1 MRRIGRTKHLS
12 CFYCGKQTGLKYDGT
27 ITDFLC
33 LSCDATNYLDQNG
46 DITDPPVA
54 TEREAAPPSQYARP
68 QPAASIEPD
77 AVFCSTCLKNQRL
90 FTASLAQY
98 LPDDPSHPDYAE
110 LDGNYY
116 RYRRNLERRYPQVCE
131 ACAGTVQDRIRQA
144 GYTAKTDHL
153 RRMMD
158 KSRGRTAAAATTR
171 RAGILDAVGV
181 LGAWLW
187 RAGLAAQLLWHL
199 QHIVRALERQDNGMY
214 DPDDS
219 GVVVKG
225 LAATRLAL
233 AWLPDGDALMRAS
246 IAAAILSVWWNP
258 HFVQFSRGFTRHL
271 LGFTRWY
278 SFQGL
283 IVFFRIL
290 FRSVLSMQGGAA
302 QSQSAQLSVH
312 LATAGIMCFIY
323 SIASRSIKVDTTPL
337 FRPDDK
343 PLTPRHSMTPIK
355 RREQDAKTFSEL
367 FNEALDSTPQKG
379 GGGGGGVSSLT
390 ATPGTP
396 GSSFVPPSQLKMM
409 QRGFNST
416 PLQPSSA
423 AHADSGDEM
432 DWSPSQPPHRAF
444 RTDTSTTTT
453 TTTAQNKDA
462 LRPFGQSPTHDNSG
476 SSNNQRPFWFKVPP
490 APTNPAR
497 QLRNPPNAPVLRK
510 KPVKQ
515 DGVFF
520 SSSRDSA
527 KFRNRNSAAGD
538 NDKDEAQASM
548 TFRNP
553 RFFAPEKPNDE
564 ANSLAD
570 LLSESFSLGNEQQ
583 GSGEGA
589 SHPLTASFSSSS
601 SFSPFSKRHH
611 SENNNNGNGN
621 QQQRQQQQRRRR
633 RPPHQIQQQ
642 QSLALMTLC
651 ALLPLWLLVS
661 YFFFSMPCR
670 TPLQGLVLVVAGVVA
685 LSSTHDG
692 DAQPRQEQQRQR
704 HPMLLDAGLS
714 ALGVVELAAVC
725 WLGWETWTAGRDVQ
739 GSDAYGA
746 GILAMMLGH
755 RAARRLLQGRE

>member
-33 LSCDATNYLDQNG
+33 LFCDATNYLDPNG

-54 TEREAAPPSQYARP
+54 TEREAAPPSQYAKP

-110 LDGNYY
+110 LDRNYY

-158 KSRGRTAAAATTR
+158 KSRGRTAAAATTTR
-171 RAGILDAVGV
+171 SAGILDAVGV
-181 LGAWLW
+181 VGAWLW

-199 QHIVRALERQDNGMY
+199 QHVVRALELQDIGMY
-214 DPDDS
+214 DPDDT

-225 LAATRLAL
+225 LAATRMAL
-233 AWLPDGDALMRAS
+233 AWLPDGDALIRAS
-246 IAAAILSVWWNP
+246 IAAAILSAWWNP

-323 SIASRSIKVDTTPL
+323 FIESRSIKVDTTPL

-343 PLTPRHSMTPIK
+343 PLTPRRSMTPTK

-379 GGGGGGVSSLT
+379 GGGGGSGSTSSLT

-396 GSSFVPPSQLKMM
+396 DSAFVPPSQLKMM
-409 QRGFNST
+409 QGGFNNT

-444 RTDTSTTTT
+444 RTDT
-453 TTTAQNKDA
+453 TTTAQNKNV
-462 LRPFGQSPTHDNSG
+462 LRPFGQSPTHDD
-476 SSNNQRPFWFKVPP
+476 SSSKNQRPFWFKVPP

-515 DGVFF
+515 DDVFF

-527 KFRNRNSAAGD
+527 KFRNRNSAAGGGD
-538 NDKDEAQASM
+538 DDDGGDAQASM

-570 LLSESFSLGNEQQ
+570 LLGESFSLGHEQQ
-583 GSGEGA
+583 GGGA
-589 SHPLTASFSSSS
+589 SQHPATSFFSSSS
-601 SFSPFSKRHH
+601 SPFSRRHR
-611 SENNNNGNGN
+611 SENNNH
-621 QQQRQQQQRRRR
+621 QQQQYLQQ
-633 RPPHQIQQQ
+633 PPHRRQKQQP
-642 QSLALMTLC
+642 LALTTLC
-651 ALLPLWLLVS
+651 VLLPLWLLLCFYS
-661 YFFFSMPCR
+661 SLIPYR
-670 TPLQGLVLVVAGVVA
+670 TPLQGLVLVAAGVVA
-685 LSSTHDG
+685 LSSTHNG
-692 DAQPRQEQQRQR
+692 DVQPQQQQQQRQQR
-704 HPMLLDAGLS
+704 QPTLLDAVLS
-714 ALGVVELAAVC
+714 ALGVAELAAVC
-725 WLGWETWTAGRDVQ
+725 WLGWEMWTAGRDVE
-739 GSDAYGA
+739 GSGAYGA
-746 GILAMMLGH
+746 GILAVMLGH
-755 RAARRLLQGRE
+755 RAARRLVQGRD

>member
-77 AVFCSTCLKNQRL
+77 AVFCSMCLKNQRL

-110 LDGNYY
+110 LDRNYY

-158 KSRGRTAAAATTR
+158 KSRGRTVAAATTR

-181 LGAWLW
+181 VGAWLW

-199 QHIVRALERQDNGMY
+199 QHIVRALEQQDNGMY

-225 LAATRLAL
+225 LAATRMAL
-233 AWLPDGDALMRAS
+233 AWLPDGDALIRAS
-246 IAAAILSVWWNP
+246 IAAAILSAWWNP

-302 QSQSAQLSVH
+302 QSQSAQLSIH

-323 SIASRSIKVDTTPL
+323 LIASRSIKVDTTPL

-343 PLTPRHSMTPIK
+343 PLTPRHSMTPTK

-367 FNEALDSTPQKG
+367 FNEALDSTPQKS
-379 GGGGGGVSSLT
+379 GGGGGVSSLT

-396 GSSFVPPSQLKMM
+396 GSAFVPPSQLKVM

-444 RTDTSTTTT
+444 RTDTTTTT
-453 TTTAQNKDA
+453 TTTAQNKDV
-462 LRPFGQSPTHDNSG
+462 LRPFGQSPTHDD
-476 SSNNQRPFWFKVPP
+476 SNNQRPFWFKVPP

-515 DGVFF
+515 DDVFF

-527 KFRNRNSAAGD
+527 KFRNRNLAAAD
-538 NDKDEAQASM
+538 NDQDDARASM

-570 LLSESFSLGNEQQ
+570 LLGESFSLGNEQQ
-583 GSGEGA
+583 GGGGGGGGGGVGVGA
-589 SHPLTASFSSSS
+589 SQPLNASFFSSSS
-601 SFSPFSKRHH
+601 LSPFSKRHH
-611 SENNNNGNGN
+611 SENNNNN
-621 QQQRQQQQRRRR
+621 QQQQQRRR
-633 RPPHQIQQQ
+633 PPHQSQKQQP
-642 QSLALMTLC
+642 LALTTLC
-651 ALLPLWLLVS
+651 VLLPLWFLVC
-661 YFFFSMPCR
+661 FFPFSMPYQ
-670 TPLQGLVLVVAGVVA
+670 TPLQGLVLVAAGVVA

-692 DAQPRQEQQRQR
+692 DAQPRQHRRQ
-704 HPMLLDAGLS
+704 PTLLDAVLS
-714 ALGVVELAAVC
+714 ALGVAELAAVC

-739 GSDAYGA
+739 GSGAYGA
-746 GILAMMLGH
+746 GILAVMLGH
-755 RAARRLLQGRE
+755 RAARRLLQGRD